1 MERLLLSELIRWK
14 ENPGRKPL
22 ILRGARQT
30 GKTWLMKA
38 FASESFNETAY
49 INFEQNKNLAGLF
62 RETIEVETIIQA
74 LQVQTGKQI
83 NPETTLIIFDEI
95 QEAPEA
101 ITALKYFCE
110 NAPGYCIVAAG
121 SLLGVA
127 LHRSVSFP
135 VGKVDFMDVYPM
147 NFHEFLMALGEEKIL
162 ELIKNRQWE
171 LLKVF
176 KQKLTE
182 RLRQYYIVGGMPE
195 AVAQFSRNGDVQKV
209 RQIQKN
215 ILEAYELDFSKH
227 APQKDVP
234 RIRMVWNSIP
244 GQLAREKRKFVYSH
258 IKEGARAKDFEIALA
273 WLKDCG
279 QVLRIHRVSKPGLPL
294 KAYEDVTAFKLF
306 LIDIGLLGAMSGLSP
321 KIILKGNA
329 VFTEFKGA
337 LTEQYVC
344 QELKSRGGLPIFYWS
359 ADRGT
364 SEIDF
369 IIQAEDKVIP
379 IEVKAEEN
387 LKSKSLKVYQDKF
400 SPTLA
405 VRTSLS
411 DFRDDAN
418 MHNIPLWGFAGWLDG
433 LAGLADI

>member
-1 MERLLLSELIRWK
+1 MKRNLISELNRWK
-14 ENPGRKPL
+14 KKPDRKPL

-30 GKTWLMKA
+30 GKTWLMTR
-38 FASESFNETAY
+38 FGTDSFSETVY
-49 INFEQNKNLAGLF
+49 INFEQSRNVAALF
-62 RETIEVETIIQA
+62 KENIEIKTIIQA
-74 LQVQTGKQI
+74 LQVHSGKQV

-95 QEAPEA
+95 QEAPGA

-110 NAPGYCIVAAG
+110 NAPEYCIVAAG

-127 LHRSVSFP
+127 LHQSVSFP
-135 VGKVDFMDVYPM
+135 VGKVEFMDVYPM
-147 NFHEFLMALGEEKIL
+147 NFHEFLMALGEDNLL
-162 ELIKNRQWE
+162 ELIRDGEWE

-176 KQKLTE
+176 KNKLAE

-195 AVAQFSRNGDVQKV
+195 AVAQFSQDADFKKV

-227 APQKDVP
+227 APEREVP

-244 GQLAREKRKFVYSH
+244 GQLAKEKRKFVYSH
-258 IKEGARAKDFEIALA
+258 IKEGARAKDFEIALV

-279 QVLRIHRVSKPGLPL
+279 QVLKIHRVTKPGLPL
-294 KAYEDVTAFKLF
+294 KAYEDFTAFKLF
-306 LIDIGLLGAMSGLSP
+306 LLDIGLLCAMTDLSP
-321 KIILKGNA
+321 RVILDGNA

-344 QELKSRGGLPIFYWS
+344 QELISQSENPVFYWS
-359 ADRGT
+359 AERGT

-369 IIQAEDKVIP
+369 ILQVDSKIIP
-379 IEVKAEEN
+379 VEVKAEEN
-387 LKSKSLKVYQDKF
+387 LKSKSLMVYQDKY
-400 SPTLA
+400 SPELA

-411 DFRDDAN
+411 DYRNDGD
-418 MHNIPLWGFAGWLDG
+418 MKNIPLWGLARWVEG
-433 LAGLADI
+433 LG